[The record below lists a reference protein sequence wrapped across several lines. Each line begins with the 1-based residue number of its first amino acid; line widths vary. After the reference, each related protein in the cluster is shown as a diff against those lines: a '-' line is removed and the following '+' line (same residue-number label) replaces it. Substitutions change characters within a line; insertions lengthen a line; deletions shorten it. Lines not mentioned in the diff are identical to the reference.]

1 MTGDRGKQSP
11 DRLEKLGDRLK
22 KAQSSVDERVRPR
35 QRQPNALGFAFRITT
50 ELVAAV
56 VVGVAVGW
64 GLDRWLD
71 TKPWFLIVFFFL
83 GVAAGV
89 VNVYRVTQ
97 SSGGDGSVPRSQ
109 LPSVND
115 DDDDD

>member
-1 MTGDRGKQSP
+1 MGGDRKKSSP
-11 DRLEKLGDRLK
+11 ERLEKLGDRLT
-22 KAQSSVDERVRPR
+22 KAQVSVDERNRPR

-56 VVGVAVGW
+56 AVGVAIGW

-71 TKPWFLIVFFFL
+71 SKPWFLIMFFFL

-89 VNVYRVTQ
+89 MNVYRITQ
-97 SSGGDGSVPRSQ
+97 STGGDGDVPKSE
-109 LPSVND
+109 LPSVID
-115 DDDDD
+115 DDDD